1 MTRRIR
7 APLRRQR
14 VYRATR
20 TWPGLT
26 AAVLSAGTLTVL
38 AAPGALRGQAVQA
51 GGEGPVAPALSAA
64 LQRAVP
70 GDTLSIIVQYAAPA
84 PAPGPAASLVRRLQV
99 RSANALVSLDSAADR
114 AGSELRIRERFWVV
128 PAVMAEATPA
138 AIAALA
144 ADPAVLRIYL
154 DERLPVHISP
164 LALAIADPSY
174 TSQAMLTI
182 GADAVWDQ
190 GVTGEGTTIAF
201 FDSGVDGSNA
211 MVSSRW
217 RGRGSDLRASWFD
230 PFTRASEPQDPIGHG
245 TQVAVAALGALA
257 TGDTLK
263 FPDGTLIVASSP
275 LDVVTGPA
283 PRAEW
288 IAARVFERFGSG
300 DYTRRSVLL
309 QAYQW
314 ALDPDGNPATQDAPD
329 VINNSWGVFAG
340 AADFDACNDILY
352 DAIDAAEAAGIA
364 VVFSSGNL
372 GPAPGSVTPPGGRDD
387 PGLRSM
393 AVGATTGIP
402 GNLAVAD
409 YSGRGPSQCG
419 GGLKPELV
427 APGQVPEV
435 RAAGDAAARLTGFAV
450 SGTSFS
456 VAQVTGALALVLQV
470 RPSAGPEEAKR
481 ILLDTADDL
490 GPGGPDNDSGYGLLN
505 VPAAVQRA
513 NAAFAGG
520 MLQASIVRRTRD
532 SLYVGFQNRGASAWA
547 GGEAWVIPEGRPPVA
562 RDLPYLDPGA
572 AVRFGLAIDPES
584 STRTVRVAVTDR
596 SGGIVLSRI
605 LVNAPPNLFGGWILE
620 AGSLAA
626 GGNDFGRFG
635 RVGAFRGF
643 EWEGDDLLPAG
654 GIAVAGAGRVS
665 DGFYTTT
672 LGRTDLKSSAPAIET
687 DWAPSRSETD
697 VQATRVEYRFD
708 DLEAL
713 SPLGLEVRAVA
724 EASDANS
731 VGALT
736 IVATVRNLSGS
747 RISDAIPAFLA
758 DWDLGGGE
766 TVRWSAELQALV
778 AESRDGDGPI
788 AVLASEGDV
797 VARSSV
803 PLGTP
808 AIGGAYEADSGV
820 LWDIFAEAD
829 KLALVRGTD
838 PGGLPGFSTASDRAA
853 LLSVGPFDLAAGQSQ
868 TVRFWLLAA
877 ASEAA
882 ASARLQ
888 DLRDEPIEPPG
899 PDSRFE
905 IEPPYPNPLNTG
917 AGRVM
922 NFPYSVPDAAREG
935 RLTLVF
941 EVYDVAGRRLVR
953 QTHVLSPGGD
963 LPRVTWDGL
972 LADGL
977 EAASGAYLFVVRL
990 GDQTRSGRLMLVH

>member
-1 MTRRIR
+1 
-7 APLRRQR
+7 QS
-14 VYRATR
+14 
-20 TWPGLT
+20 GE
-26 AAVLSAGTLTVL
+26 
-38 AAPGALRGQAVQA
+38 
-51 GGEGPVAPALSAA
+51 EGPVAPALSAA

-70 GDTLSIIVQYAAPA
+70 DDTLSIIVQYAAPA
-84 PAPGPAASLVRRLQV
+84 PVPGPAADLVRRLQV
-99 RSANALVSLDSAADR
+99 RSTNALVSLDSATAR
-114 AGSELRIRERFWVV
+114 AGSELQIRERLWVV
-128 PAVMAEATPA
+128 PAVLAEASPA
-138 AIAALA
+138 AIMALA
-144 ADPAVLRIYL
+144 ADPSVVRIYL
-154 DERLPVHISP
+154 DERLPVSLSP
-164 LALAIADPSY
+164 LGLSIADPSY

-217 RGRGSDLRASWFD
+217 RGRSSDLRASWFD
-230 PFTRASEPQDPIGHG
+230 PFTRASAPQDPIGHG

-275 LDVVTGPA
+275 IDVVTGAA

-314 ALDPDGNPATQDAPD
+314 ALDPDGNPATPDAPD

-340 AADFDACNDILY
+340 AANFDACNDILY

-364 VVFSSGNL
+364 VIFSSGNS
-372 GPAPGSVTPPGGRDD
+372 GPAPGSVTPPGARDD

-393 AVGATTGIP
+393 AVGATTGTP

-427 APGQVPEV
+427 APGRVPEV
-435 RAAGDAAARLTGFAV
+435 RAAGRAAARLTGFAV

-456 VAQVTGALALVLQV
+456 VAQVSGALALVLQV
-470 RPSAGPEEAKR
+470 RPSAAPEEAKR

-490 GPGGPDNDSGYGLLN
+490 GAGGPDNDSGYGLLN

-520 MLQASIVRRTRD
+520 LLQASIVRRTRD
-532 SLYVGFQNRGASAWA
+532 SLYVGFHNRGGAAWA

-562 RDLPYLDPGA
+562 RDLPYLDPGG
-572 AVRFGLAIDPES
+572 AVRLGLAIDPES
-584 STRTVRVAVTDR
+584 GTRTVRVAVTDR
-596 SGGIVLSRI
+596 SGAIVLSRV
-605 LVNAPPNLFGGWILE
+605 LVNGPPNLFGGWILE
-620 AGSLAA
+620 AGNLAA

-635 RVGAFRGF
+635 RVAAFRGF
-643 EWEGDDLLPAG
+643 EWEGDELLPAG

-672 LGRTDLKSSAPAIET
+672 LGRADLKSSAPAIET

-697 VQATRVEYRFD
+697 VQPTRAEYRFD

-713 SPLGLEVRAVA
+713 GPLGLEVRAVA
-724 EASDANS
+724 QASDS
-731 VGALT
+731 SGVGALT
-736 IVATVRNLSGS
+736 VVATVRNLSGS
-747 RISDAIPAFLA
+747 RIPDAIPAFLA

-766 TVRWSAELQALV
+766 TVRWSTEMQALV
-778 AESRDGDGPI
+778 AESRDGAGPV

-803 PLGTP
+803 PLGTS
-808 AIGGAYEADSGV
+808 AIGAVYEPDSGV
-820 LWDIFAEAD
+820 LWDVFEEGD
-829 KLALVRGTD
+829 KLDLVRGVD
-838 PGGLPGFSTASDRAA
+838 PGGLPGFATALDRAA
-853 LLSVGPFDLAAGQSQ
+853 LLSVGPIDLPAGESQ

-877 ASEAA
+877 PSEAQ

-888 DLRDEPIEPPG
+888 ELRDEPIEPPG
-899 PDSRFE
+899 PDGRFE
-905 IEPPYPNPLNTG
+905 IEPPFPNPLRTG
-917 AGRVM
+917 SGRVM
-922 NFPYSVPDAAREG
+922 NFPYSVPDAAREDG
-935 RLTLVF
+935 LALVF

-953 QTHVLSPGGD
+953 QTHPLSPGGD

-972 LADGL
+972 LAEGL
-977 EAASGAYLFVVRL
+977 EAASGVYLFVVRL
-990 GDQTRSGRLMLVH
+990 GDETRSGRLMLVH